1 MKTYRRLQK
10 RLLTINPDDIQVLQ
24 EQILLVIDS
33 DPERVFRNKKRLESL
48 GIETEFDSQNKT
60 ELSEIVERA
69 NEIGRQINPFGKPKN
84 AEELIK
90 KASKLLLLSEINTA
104 LECVEMALKLDPNN
118 GKSIG

>member
-1 MKTYRRLQK
+1 MAHELEPEELTSLTSLADIQRQK
-10 RLLTINPDDIQVLQ
+10 GDLESLDITLERLLTINPDDIQVLQ

-69 NEIGRQINPFGKPKN
+69 NEIGRQINPFGKQKTLRN
-84 AEELIK
+84 
-90 KASKLLLLSEINTA
+90 
-104 LECVEMALKLDPNN
+104 
-118 GKSIG
+118 